1 MALFIAPSPLRGLAL
16 KAVRSRTLCKTRKLV
31 PTQRPQRTVAF
42 ARIFLHAQNPALPKG
57 VGCPIITHETT
68 VSFLLRIQK
77 NRRFRAAFNTS
88 RRPTRKIQYSIN
100 HAAPHFLAILKI
112 GAFELPLTRNE
123 DLGEIGPS
131 LTLCVELGRNG
142 PGGIYHLGPHSLNE

>member
-1 MALFIAPSPLRGLAL
+1 
-16 KAVRSRTLCKTRKLV
+16 
-31 PTQRPQRTVAF
+31 
-42 ARIFLHAQNPALPKG
+42 
-57 VGCPIITHETT
+57 
-68 VSFLLRIQK
+68 
-77 NRRFRAAFNTS
+77 
-88 RRPTRKIQYSIN
+88 
-100 HAAPHFLAILKI
+100 LAILKI

>member
-1 MALFIAPSPLRGLAL
+1 MD
-16 KAVRSRTLCKTRKLV
+16 
-31 PTQRPQRTVAF
+31 QY
-42 ARIFLHAQNPALPKG
+42 IFLKQ
-57 VGCPIITHETT
+57 V
-68 VSFLLRIQK
+68 FLEEVKKFLI
-77 NRRFRAAFNTS
+77 
-88 RRPTRKIQYSIN
+88 KIQYSIN